1 VTVLQAMDRLGMT
14 DILGEIDSDI
24 QLVELIEQGLPPDTA
39 DKLREFADLTTTE
52 FGEIIPHRSL
62 SRARSRGRLSPEQSD
77 RIIRAAR
84 IYAIAHEVC
93 GNREKANRWVR
104 RPNRALAGRAPISLL
119 RTNIGADLVEDVLT
133 RIAYGVYS

>member
-1 VTVLQAMDRLGMT
+1 MDRLGMT

-24 QLVELIEQGLPPDTA
+24 QLIELIEQGLPPDTA
-39 DKLREFADLTTTE
+39 DALREFADLTTAE

-77 RIIRAAR
+77 RIIRAIR
-84 IYAIAHEVC
+84 IYTIAHEVF

-104 RPNRALAGRAPISLL
+104 RPNRALAGRTPISLL
-119 RTNIGADLVEDVLT
+119 RTNIGADLVEDVLN